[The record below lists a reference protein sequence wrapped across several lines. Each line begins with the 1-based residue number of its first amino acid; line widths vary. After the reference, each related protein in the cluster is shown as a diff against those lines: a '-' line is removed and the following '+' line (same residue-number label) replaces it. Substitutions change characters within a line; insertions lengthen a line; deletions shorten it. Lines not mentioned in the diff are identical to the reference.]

1 MTVST
6 EISREEYT
14 GNGVTTDFD
23 YRFRVFSA
31 DELVVTVA
39 DTTENISTLTLN
51 TNYTVTGAGSRT
63 GGKVKLV
70 NPLAVD
76 WRISID
82 RDLPVTQETDIR
94 NQGNFFPEVHEDA
107 FDKLTMLIQQA
118 FGVFGLALRKPNW
131 LAKYYDAM
139 GNRITNLANPINGSD
154 AANKTYVD
162 AVGEANIGR
171 TLRFPEAYVPP
182 MTGSGVRS
190 NMLQGYNNLGMP
202 VPIAGQTETADLAI
216 KLSGSFGSQLVGHT
230 DLISKFYFMKDYFDQ
245 GYILVSSRDELI
257 AAQNVIKTVILKRT
271 EIRLSRN
278 FAPWTEAQTDID
290 LAWVTI
296 TGHADGTYIDAT
308 GIPNV
313 SGNYFIRLYN
323 SGGLDI
329 NGLPFLDGLRFSG
342 VSVKGPGR
350 SSLVD
355 GVVLHS
361 PGFQLGNLTIGYFNL
376 QEFKRGI
383 VFQTNAYIIKVMNV
397 YIARCNT
404 AGIDMP
410 VGFAN
415 YGENIALYGC
425 TIAVS
430 GGPAIHINN
439 GNGGFHVHNCSLDY
453 TGQIIVSEAGYVECH
468 GGHHEFGNTTNPST
482 GIPYVATGAQTA
494 RITLR
499 GTKVVNIRSAGMT
512 QPYLVQTDA
521 SADGVYMFGSQWQNI
536 LTASGDLKTGDGRFV
551 VRDTQ
556 VQNGAGNHRLTIPQS
571 IYENHMVDGG
581 NEEATPLDWFVRRVN
596 NNVVNRTQGDNI
608 VLTNSTDIARTGV
621 KSLKVT
627 KSTASTNHGVGFVAP
642 VNVANQPSFR
652 FYIYPISGTTGSIF
666 TESYFVALQ
675 GFDQYGR
682 PNIVKQSASMGIRTT
697 LLTGSSAWQSVPS
710 YPSKTPVPSW
720 ATHIFVDINSSGL
733 SVGGYYIDDAGIW
746 QI

>member
-31 DELVVTVA
+31 DELVVSVA
-39 DTTENISTLTLN
+39 DTTENISTLVLN
-51 TNYTVTGAGSRT
+51 TDYTVTGVGSRT

-70 NPLAVD
+70 NPLANA
-76 WRISID
+76 WRISIE
-82 RDLPVTQETDIR
+82 RDLPVTQETDVR

-107 FDKLTMLIQQA
+107 WDKLTMLIQQVI
-118 FGVFGLALRKPNW
+118 GNLGLALRKPNW
-131 LAKYYDAM
+131 LAKYYDAK
-139 GNRITNLANPINGSD
+139 GNRITNLANPINGND

-171 TLRFPEAYVPP
+171 TLRFPETYVPP
-182 MTGSGVRS
+182 MAGSGPRS

-230 DLISKFYFMKDYFDQ
+230 DLISKFYFLKDYFDQ

-257 AAQNVIKTVILKRT
+257 AAQNVIKTVMLKRT

-278 FAPWTEAQTDID
+278 FAPWTAAQTDID

-313 SGNYFIRLYN
+313 SGNYFIRFYN
-323 SGGLDI
+323 SGELNI
-329 NGLPFLDGLRFSG
+329 KNLPFLEGLRFCG
-342 VSVKGPGR
+342 INVKGPGR
-350 SSLVD
+350 TSLVD
-355 GVVLHS
+355 CLVFHS
-361 PGFQLGNLTIGYFNL
+361 PGVSLGNLTVGNL
-376 QEFKRGI
+376 NIQEFKRGM
-383 VFQTNAYIIKVMNV
+383 VFQTNAYIIKVLNSN
-397 YIARCNT
+397 ITRCNV
-404 AGIDMP
+404 AGVDQP
-410 VGFAN
+410 TGFSN
-415 YGENIALYGC
+415 YGENISLFGC
-425 TIAVS
+425 TIGVS
-430 GGPAIHINN
+430 SGPAVHIQN
-439 GNGGFHVHNCSLDY
+439 GDGGFHLYGCSLDY
-453 TGQIIVSEAGYVECH
+453 TGQVIVSEGGYVECH
-468 GGHHEFGNTTNPST
+468 GGHHEFGNSSNPPTGTPYIATN
-482 GIPYVATGAQTA
+482 AQTA

-512 QPYLVQTDA
+512 EQYLVRSDTA
-521 SADGVYMFGSQWQNI
+521 ADGVYFLGALLQNTV
-536 LTASGDLKTGDGRFV
+536 TASGTLKSGDGRFV
-551 VRDTQ
+551 INDSQ
-556 VQNGAGNHRLTIPQS
+556 VQNGAGNHRLTVFQS
-571 IYENHMVDGG
+571 EYENRMLDGG
-581 NEEATPLDWFVRRVN
+581 NEHENVLDWYVNRVN
-596 NNVVNRTQGDNI
+596 SAVTSRTTGDNI
-608 VLTNSTDIARTGV
+608 TLSNSTEIPRSGG

-627 KSTASTNHGVGFVAP
+627 KSTAGTNHGVGFIVP
-642 VNVANQPSFR
+642 VTAAQQPSFR
-652 FYIYPISGTTGSIF
+652 FYVYPISGTTGSIF
-666 TESYFVALQ
+666 TDSYFVAVQ

-682 PNIVKQSASMGIRTT
+682 PNIIKQSASMGIRTT
-697 LLTGSSAWQSVPS
+697 LLTGSSLWQSVVS

-720 ATHIFVDINSSGL
+720 ATHIRVDINSSGL